1 MDLRPRLHVA
11 PAALQP
17 FHVLLR
23 HIGVAEAFQPA
34 QLVGVLH
41 ELAGAAQGQPLV
53 PAQLS
58 QAIGI
63 LQECFCLQVS
73 HDTLQFTHDMLE
85 EPHMAYLNNFNNNKV
100 C

>member
-1 MDLRPRLHVA
+1 MPCRNPVDLRPRLHVV

-17 FHVLLR
+17 FHVLLL

-41 ELAGAAQGQPLV
+41 ELAGAAKGQPLV

-58 QAIGI
+58 QATLI
-63 LQECFCLQVS
+63 LQACFCN
-73 HDTLQFTHDMLE
+73 TT
-85 EPHMAYLNNFNNNKV
+85 YT
-100 C
+100 

>member
-11 PAALQP
+11 PPALQP
-17 FHVLLR
+17 FHVLLL

-53 PAQLS
+53 PPQLS

-63 LQECFCLQVS
+63 LQACFCNS
-73 HDTLQFTHDMLE
+73 TCT
-85 EPHMAYLNNFNNNKV
+85 
-100 C
+100 